1 MHTGRQAGFAVIP
14 GDQAVD
20 QALDA
25 LVEHLEI
32 RQVYEP
38 NSHTALC
45 LFGLEEDV
53 VIEALGK
60 YLVGLLAGIV
70 QTNLKLSA
78 VMLAQ
83 TPAGRAQLLGTVEAL
98 LQPTVD
104 ATDEAIRVFDANV
117 RDPWIAE
124 AIGHALLAVRGRA
137 DTECLNGQ
145 VAAMTVPHPQP
156 SQQGLDLFAIYD
168 DGGLPAMALG
178 EVKATR
184 ANGSARL
191 TQAIAFFRTVEDGDR
206 DVDIL
211 MQVTLLREALEPA
224 LEQGLSASFW
234 HDRACYLPVIA
245 HGDDVDM
252 SAERPLLAAIDRAAS
267 HKRVIHCRPDAYTD
281 FFDAVAA
288 AMVRAVD
295 TITP

>member
-1 MHTGRQAGFAVIP
+1 MIP
-14 GDQAVD
+14 GDEAVD
-20 QALDA
+20 QALVT

-32 RQVYEP
+32 RRVHDLD
-38 NSHTALC
+38 SHTALC
-45 LFGLEEDV
+45 LVGLDKDV
-53 VIEALGK
+53 VIEALGM

-70 QTNLKLSA
+70 RTNLKLSA

-83 TPAGRAQLLGTVEAL
+83 TPAGRAQLLGTVDAL
-98 LQPTVD
+98 LQPTAD
-104 ATDEAIRVFDANV
+104 ASDEAMRVFDANV

-137 DTECLNGQ
+137 DTECLDGR

-168 DGGLPAMALG
+168 DSGLPAMALG
-178 EVKATR
+178 EVKSTR

-191 TQAIAFFRTVEDGDR
+191 TQAIGFFHTVENGDR

-234 HDRACYLPVIA
+234 HDRACYLPVVA

-252 SAERPLLAAIDRAAS
+252 SAERPSLAAIDRAAS
-267 HKRVIHCRPDAYTD
+267 HKRVIYCRPEAYTE
-281 FFDAVAA
+281 FFDAIAA
-288 AMVRAVD
+288 GMLRAVD